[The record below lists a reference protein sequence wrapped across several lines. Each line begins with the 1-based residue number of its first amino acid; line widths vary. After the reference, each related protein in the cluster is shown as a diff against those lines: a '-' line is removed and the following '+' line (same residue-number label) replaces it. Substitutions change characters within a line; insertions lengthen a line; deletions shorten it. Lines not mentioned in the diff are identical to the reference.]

1 MNGREAV
8 DLARYMRAHFPQ
20 QPIDEFTADALAET
34 CAQYPAADCRK
45 AVLQIAERGEKWCSP
60 TDVKAEVKR
69 IRSKRVSDYGPIE
82 PPAGLDPDDTRGYQR
97 WLEGKTKAIAD
108 GIDTAPPALEW
119 SGPPRDWRELGEIGQ
134 RIEDA

>member
-34 CAQYPAADCRK
+34 LAAYPAVDCRR
-45 AVLQIAERGEKWCSP
+45 AVLQIAERGEKWCAP

-69 IRSKRVSDYGPIE
+69 IRSKRVADYGPIE

-97 WLEGKTKAIAD
+97 WLEGKTRAIAD
-108 GIDTAPPALEW
+108 GTEAAPPAIGW
-119 SGPPRDWRELGEIGQ
+119 DGPVRDVRTLGEIG
-134 RIEDA
+134 RSVEDA